1 MNIFE
6 GSRRIATAIA
16 VIWVAGF
23 AIAAFNVNG
32 TAYAHYRVITVNGSA
47 HLQTQ
52 RNCADDDA
60 FEWSTPAFTTP
71 KGTYVDISLCFEA
84 KDWFTDKDGS
94 KLRLVPY
101 KSDPVTNKIWSAD
114 KYSTNVSNYTKEY
127 ARRFHPSTDDYTK
140 LDQLG
145 RAAWWSSI
153 KEGALWMLGGL
164 VFLFFLTVTLGWVV
178 RGFMGIPKGQDT
190 NQ

>member
-6 GSRRIATAIA
+6 GSRRIATATA

-23 AIAAFNVNG
+23 AIAAFNVEG
-32 TAYAHYRVITVNGSA
+32 TAYARYKVITVNGSA
-47 HLQTQ
+47 HLQSKST
-52 RNCADDDA
+52 CADEDA
-60 FEWSTPAFTTP
+60 FEWTTP
-71 KGTYVDISLCFEA
+71 DFKTPNGTNVDISLCFEA
-84 KDWFTDKDGS
+84 KDWFTNKDGA

-101 KSDPVTNKIWSAD
+101 KSDPVTQKIWGDD

-127 ARRFHPSTDDYTK
+127 ARQFVVPAADYAK

-153 KEGALWMLGGL
+153 KEGALWMIGGL
-164 VFLFFLTVTLGWVV
+164 VFLYLLTVTLGWVV
-178 RGFMGIPKGQDT
+178 RGFMGIPKGQDSK
-190 NQ
+190 Q